1 MNLMTPTTIAAHAA
15 AIPAALALAFG
26 LCGAPAQAAP
36 TSFANAV
43 LADAPN
49 AWWRMSELPGASTA
63 LDASGNAN
71 HGTYSASGMALG
83 IAGIGGGDTAAQF
96 DGLGSGRIVVAN
108 SVTLNPANITLEA
121 LISWSGPNGF
131 QQRILEKSRFTGGGL
146 PQYGLN
152 ILDDGKVRFEI
163 QVGATNSV
171 IDSIGAVHAGV
182 GIDVAA
188 TYDGSLMRIYFDGV
202 LDSELAPVLTGGLPF
217 DLTDLGIGN
226 QVDRDRAFNGVVDEL
241 ALYDKALSSERL
253 QAHLAPVP
261 EPSSFALMLAGLLA
275 AGWVGRNS
283 PRAGLRSARPP
294 WGIKKSGEATFP

>member
-1 MNLMTPTTIAAHAA
+1 MNPMKPTQLAATFGATSGA
-15 AIPAALALAFG
+15 TSGAITAGLALAFG
-26 LCGAPAQAAP
+26 LCATPAQAASS
-36 TSFANAV
+36 SFANAV

-49 AWWRMSELPGASTA
+49 AWWRMSELPGAATA

-71 HGTYSASGMALG
+71 HGSYSATGITLG
-83 IAGIGGGDTAAQF
+83 IAGIGGGDTAARF
-96 DGLGSGRIVVAN
+96 DGLGSGRIVAPN
-108 SVTLNPANITLEA
+108 SATLNPANITLEA

-131 QQRILEKSRFTGGGL
+131 QQRILEKSRFVGGGL

-171 IDSIGAVHAGV
+171 IDSVGAVRAGV

-188 TYDGSLMRIYFDGV
+188 TYDGSLMRIYLDGI

-226 QVDRDRAFNGVVDEL
+226 QVDRDRAFNGVLDEL
-241 ALYDKALSSERL
+241 AVYGKALSAGQL

-261 EPSSFALMLAGLLA
+261 EPSAYALMLAGLL
-275 AGWVGRNS
+275 VVT
-283 PRAGLRSARPP
+283 GLARRRRQDD
-294 WGIKKSGEATFP
+294 

>member
-1 MNLMTPTTIAAHAA
+1 MNPTKPTRLTTLAATLGAL
-15 AIPAALALAFG
+15 PASLALTFG
-26 LCGAPAQAAP
+26 LGAAPAQAASA
-36 TSFANAV
+36 SFAAAV

-49 AWWRMSELPGASTA
+49 AWWRMSELPGAGIA

-71 HGTYSASGMALG
+71 HGSYSATGITLG
-83 IAGIGGGDTAAQF
+83 LAGIGGGDTAARF
-96 DGLGSGRIVVAN
+96 DGLGSGRIVAAN
-108 SVTLNPANITLEA
+108 SATLNPANITLEA

-131 QQRILEKSRFTGGGL
+131 QQRIVEKSRFVGGGL

-171 IDSIGAVHAGV
+171 IDSVGTVRAGV

-188 TYDGSLMRIYFDGV
+188 TYDGSLMRVYLDGI
-202 LDSELAPVLTGGLPF
+202 LDSALAPVLIGGLPF

-226 QVDRDRAFNGVVDEL
+226 QVDRDRPFNGVVDEL
-241 ALYDKALSSERL
+241 AVYGKALSAGQL

-261 EPSSFALMLAGLLA
+261 EPSSLALMLAGLLVVVRLA
-275 AGWVGRNS
+275 KGRQ
-283 PRAGLRSARPP
+283 RSA
-294 WGIKKSGEATFP
+294 

>member
-1 MNLMTPTTIAAHAA
+1 MNPMKPTKLAATHG
-15 AIPAALALAFG
+15 AISAGLALAFG
-26 LCGAPAQAAP
+26 LLATPAQAASA
-36 TSFANAV
+36 SFASAV

-49 AWWRMSELPGASTA
+49 AWWRMSELPGAGMA

-71 HGTYSASGMALG
+71 HGSYSATGITLG
-83 IAGIGGGDTAAQF
+83 IAGIGGGDTAARF
-96 DGLGSGRIVVAN
+96 DGLGSGRIVAPN
-108 SVTLNPANITLEA
+108 SATLNPANITLEA

-171 IDSIGAVHAGV
+171 IDSVGAVRAGV

-188 TYDGSLMRIYFDGV
+188 TYDGSLMRIYLDGI
-202 LDSELAPVLTGGLPF
+202 LDSSLAPVLTGGLPF
-217 DLTDLGIGN
+217 FDLTDLGIGK
-226 QVDRDRAFNGVVDEL
+226 QVDRDRPFNGVVDEL
-241 ALYDKALSSERL
+241 AVYGKALSAGQL

-261 EPSSFALMLAGLLA
+261 EPSMVALMLAGLL
-275 AGWVGRNS
+275 VV
-283 PRAGLRSARPP
+283 AGLARRRRQ
-294 WGIKKSGEATFP
+294 GD

>member
-1 MNLMTPTTIAAHAA
+1 MNLMKLTMVAANPC

-63 LDASGNAN
+63 LDASGNAH
-71 HGTYSASGMALG
+71 HGTYSASGIALG

-108 SVTLNPANITLEA
+108 SLTLNPANITLEA

-202 LDSELAPVLTGGLPF
+202 LDSELAPVLTGRLPF
-217 DLTDLGIGN
+217 FDATDLGIGN

-241 ALYDKALSSERL
+241 ALYDKALSSEQL
-253 QAHLAPVP
+253 LAHLAPAP

-275 AGWVGRNS
+275 AAWVAKGR
-283 PRAGLRSARPP
+283 RQDG
-294 WGIKKSGEATFP
+294 